1 MQKYPDVVLSNPV
14 IVQPPVT
21 STTFHVIQIAENPSE
36 KWVNAFVS
44 DGVRQIWIPILS
56 EENYYPDWNDSDVT
70 NAIADYVSSNYE
82 QVSSV

>member
-14 IVQPPVT
+14 IVQSAAT

-44 DGVRQIWIPILS
+44 DGARQIWIPILS
-56 EENYYPDWNDSDVT
+56 EENYHPDWNDSDVI

>member
-14 IVQPPVT
+14 IVQPAVT

-56 EENYYPDWNDSDVT
+56 EENYHPDWNDSDVI